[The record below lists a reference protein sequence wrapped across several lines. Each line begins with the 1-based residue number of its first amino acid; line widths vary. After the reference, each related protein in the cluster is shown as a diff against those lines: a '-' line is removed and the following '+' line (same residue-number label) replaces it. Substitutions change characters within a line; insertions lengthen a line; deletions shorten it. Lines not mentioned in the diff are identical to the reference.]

1 MSFVL
6 RNLHAAYGAS
16 AVLHDVDL
24 DLAPGE
30 IVCIAGRNGAGK
42 STLLRA
48 IAGLTPAR
56 VDAIALGGTSL
67 SVLAPERRFAHG
79 VTLVP
84 QGHRTFAS
92 LSVGENL
99 ALAACVRGERPW
111 TLEDLLDRLPVLT
124 ERYAQRAG
132 TLSGGETQLV
142 LVARALAGNG
152 TLVLM
157 DEPAE
162 GLDAQATMLL
172 QSLVR
177 ETADRGAAVLITEQ
191 RTAYVDALGARRL
204 VLSDGIISERA

>member
-6 RNLHAAYGAS
+6 RNLHASYGAN
-16 AVLHDVDL
+16 AVLRGVDL

-30 IVCIAGRNGAGK
+30 IACIAGRNGAGK

-56 VDAIALGGTSL
+56 VDAIALGGTA
-67 SVLAPERRFAHG
+67 LARLTPEQRFANG

-84 QGHRTFAS
+84 QGHRTFGS

-99 ALAACVRGERPW
+99 TLAARVRGERPW
-111 TLEDLLDRLPVLT
+111 TLAALSERLPFLAA
-124 ERYAQRAG
+124 RYAQRAG

-152 TLVLM
+152 SLVLM

-162 GLDAQATMLL
+162 GLDVQATSIL
-172 QSLVR
+172 QSLLR
-177 ETADRGAAVLITEQ
+177 ETADRGASILISEQ
-191 RTAYVDALGARRL
+191 RTAYVEALGARRL
-204 VLSDGIISERA
+204 VLADGIIAPRS